1 VYIFHNLSATRKR
14 NNMEKSPKF
23 ISPSTKISV
32 PSNAAL
38 KNHFETRVECP
49 KKKQNDNNK
58 KKQKK
63 ANVACNWGP

>member
-1 VYIFHNLSATRKR
+1 
-14 NNMEKSPKF
+14 MEKGPKF